1 MATNPDLARAMLLD
15 ENHPAHFTIVSQSA
29 TEYTKIHD
37 PVLVGGYNERIQY
50 DYLSYVGLHAK
61 IRECKEK
68 AARRLLTIL
77 TNFNNMNEA
86 DKMAR
91 VDKVREDVG
100 TAWQFSGWDDHTN
113 EPKPIDEASCV
124 GDQTG
129 IINQPDM
136 KAQVSAESYFYDT
149 YDRSYGYLYSPRP
162 ASLSFPIEHDSDDTD
177 DSVSSKAVSFVGGC
191 IPGDGS
197 TGSVT
202 SAGGDTPPM
211 AHSPVY
217 QTVTTEKVAEIAG
230 NWPAR
235 VEFR

>member
-50 DYLSYVGLHAK
+50 DYLSYVGLNAK

-91 VDKVREDVG
+91 VDKVREDIG
-100 TAWQFSGWDDHTN
+100 TAWQFSGWGDQTTN
-113 EPKPIDEASCV
+113 EPKPIDDAYDLESV
-124 GDQTG
+124 GNQTG
-129 IINQPDM
+129 IDQSDM
-136 KAQVSAESYFYDT
+136 KAQVSAESYFYDK

-162 ASLSFPIEHDSDDTD
+162 ASLSFPITHDSDDTD
-177 DSVSSKAVSFVGGC
+177 GSVASKAMSFVGECLVG
-191 IPGDGS
+191 
-197 TGSVT
+197 
-202 SAGGDTPPM
+202 
-211 AHSPVY
+211 
-217 QTVTTEKVAEIAG
+217 TVQ
-230 NWPAR
+230 PAAP
-235 VEFR
+235 